1 MHRAVA
7 VAVVLAAVPAS
18 ADTVVIRAGRV
29 VTDAAAAA
37 RGPSSIVVTDGR
49 IVTIGAVDLPVAA
62 GTRVIDLSTKTVMP
76 GLIDAH
82 VHLTQ
87 DAGLPW
93 YATLRPKF
101 SEPYATATGLKN
113 ALITARAGFTT
124 VRDAGGPILASLAVR
139 DAIAEGSFPG
149 PRVLVAGTPLS
160 ISGGHGDDAV
170 GRTPEIAEALNAAGQ
185 NPGVC
190 DTPAACTVAV
200 RRIAAKGVDVIKFM
214 ATGGVLDDG
223 AIGLE
228 QHFTSAEMAAI
239 VATAHGVG
247 LKAMAHAH
255 GARGIEAA
263 VEAGVD
269 SIEHGTY
276 LDDRD
281 ARLMKARG
289 TFMVPT
295 LMAFEGLK
303 MHVGKNFYTANVEKK
318 ALQTLAI
325 VGRGLQTAYKAGVN
339 IALGTD
345 AAVFPHGRNAEELNL
360 MVTEGGMTPTA
371 ALVAA
376 TTGGARLL
384 GIDAVTGTLAPGK
397 SADLIAVDGDPQADP
412 KAVLS
417 VSFVMT
423 AGRIVPMAD
432 ARPATSATP

>member
-1 MHRAVA
+1 MYRFIAAVML
-7 VAVVLAAVPAS
+7 LAAPAG
-18 ADTVVIRAGRV
+18 AETLVIRTGKL
-29 VTDAAAAA
+29 VTDAALPA

-49 IVTIGAVDLPVAA
+49 IVSIGAADMAVPAGARVVDLSA
-62 GTRVIDLSTKTVMP
+62 KTVMP

-87 DAGLPW
+87 DSGLPW
-93 YATLRPKF
+93 YAVLRPKF
-101 SEPYATATGLKN
+101 SEPYAAATGLKN

-124 VRDAGGPILASLAVR
+124 VRDAGGPILASLAMR
-139 DAIAEGSFPG
+139 DAVAEGSFPG
-149 PRVLVAGTPLS
+149 PRILVAGTPLS
-160 ISGGHGDDAV
+160 ISGGHADAV
-170 GRTPEIAEALNAAGQ
+170 VGMPPEYADAINAAGR

-190 DTPAACTVAV
+190 DSPEACAV
-200 RRIAAKGVDVIKFM
+200 DVRKIAAKGVDVIKFM

-228 QHFTSAEMAAI
+228 QHFSDAEMKAI
-239 VATAHGVG
+239 ITTAHGVG

-276 LDDRD
+276 LDEKD
-281 ARLMKARG
+281 AKLMKARG
-289 TFMVPT
+289 TYMVAT

-303 MHVGKNFYTANVEKK
+303 LHVGKNFYTPNVEAK
-318 ALQTLAI
+318 ALETLKI
-325 VGRGLQTAYKAGVN
+325 VGRGLSIANKYGVN

-360 MVTEGGMTPTA
+360 MVTEGGMTPKA
-371 ALVAA
+371 ALIAA
-376 TTGGARLL
+376 TMGGARLL
-384 GIDAVTGTLAPGK
+384 GVDKITGTLEPGK
-397 SADLIAVDGDPQADP
+397 FADLIAIDGDPQTDP

-417 VSFVMT
+417 VSYVMT
-423 AGRIVPMAD
+423 QGRAIPMK
-432 ARPATSATP
+432 

>member
-1 MHRAVA
+1 MRRVFIAA
-7 VAVVLAAVPAS
+7 ILLAAAPA
-18 ADTVVIRAGRV
+18 AAETIVIRAGRLV
-29 VTDAAAAA
+29 VDAALPA

-49 IVTIGAVDLPVAA
+49 ITAIGDAA
-62 GTRVIDLSTKTVMP
+62 LTPPAGARIIDLSTKTVMP
-76 GLIDAH
+76 GLIDVH

-87 DAGLPW
+87 DSGLPW

-101 SEPYATATGLKN
+101 SEPYAAATGLKN

-139 DAIAEGSFPG
+139 DAIADGSFPG
-149 PRVLVAGTPLS
+149 PRVRVAGTPLS
-160 ISGGHGDDAV
+160 ISGGHADDTVGLPPELADAV
-170 GRTPEIAEALNAAGQ
+170 NAAGQ

-190 DTPAACTVAV
+190 DTAAACTVAV
-200 RRIAAKGVDVIKFM
+200 RKIAAKGVDVIKFM

-228 QHFTSAEMAAI
+228 QHFSDAEMAAI
-239 VATAHGVG
+239 VTTAHGVG

-263 VEAGVD
+263 VNAGVD

-276 LDDRD
+276 LDERG
-281 ARLMKARG
+281 ARLMKAKG
-289 TFMVPT
+289 TYMVAT

-303 MHVGKNFYTANVEKK
+303 LHIGKGFYTPNVEAK
-318 ALQTLAI
+318 ALQTLKI

-360 MVTEGGMTPTA
+360 MVTEGGMTPKA

-376 TTGGARLL
+376 TMGGARLL
-384 GIDAVTGTLAPGK
+384 GIEAVTGTLEPGK
-397 SADLIAVDGDPQADP
+397 YADLIAIDGDPQTDP

-423 AGRIVPMAD
+423 QGRTVPMQ
-432 ARPATSATP
+432 

>member
-1 MHRAVA
+1 MHRLIIAA
-7 VAVVLAAVPAS
+7 VLAAAVPVS
-18 ADTVVIRAGRV
+18 AETIVIRAGHL
-29 VTDAAAAA
+29 VTDAALPP
-37 RGPSSIVVTDGR
+37 RGPSTIVVTDG
-49 IVTIGAVDLPVAA
+49 TIAAIGPADMAVPDGA
-62 GTRVIDLSTKTVMP
+62 RVVDLSTRTVMP

-82 VHLTQ
+82 VHLTE
-87 DAGLPW
+87 DSGLPW
-93 YATLRPKF
+93 YATLRPKY
-101 SEPYATATGLKN
+101 SEPYAAATGLKN

-139 DAIAEGSFPG
+139 DAVAEGSFPG
-149 PRVLVAGTPLS
+149 PRILVAGTPLS
-160 ISGGHGDDAV
+160 ISGGHADDAV
-170 GRTPEIAEALNAAGQ
+170 GLAPKFAAALNATGQ

-190 DTPAACTVAV
+190 DTPDECAAAV
-200 RRIAAKGVDVIKFM
+200 RRIAAKGVDVIKLM

-228 QHFTSAEMAAI
+228 QHFSDAELRAI
-239 VATAHGVG
+239 IDAAHGVG

-255 GARGIEAA
+255 GAKGIAAA
-263 VEAGVD
+263 VNAGVD

-276 LDDRD
+276 LDAAG

-289 TFMVPT
+289 TYLVPT

-303 MHVGKNFYTANVEKK
+303 LHIGKNFYTPNVEAK

-325 VGRGLQTAYKAGVN
+325 VGRGLRTANAAGVN

-360 MVTEGGMTPTA
+360 MVTEGGMTPQA

-376 TTGGARLL
+376 TMGGARLL
-384 GIDAVTGTLAPGK
+384 GIDGITGTLVPGK
-397 SADLIAVDGDPQADP
+397 SADLIAVDGDPQRDP

-417 VSFVMT
+417 VSYVMT
-423 AGRIVPMAD
+423 QGRAVPM
-432 ARPATSATP
+432 R

>member
-1 MHRAVA
+1 MYRVIAA
-7 VAVVLAAVPAS
+7 TMLLAAPAG
-18 ADTVVIRAGRV
+18 AETIVIHAGRV
-29 VTDAAAAA
+29 VTDAALPA

-49 IVTIGAVDLPVAA
+49 IVSIGAADMAVPA
-62 GTRVIDLSTKTVMP
+62 GARVVDLSTKTVMP

-87 DAGLPW
+87 DSGLPW

-101 SEPYATATGLKN
+101 SEPYAAATGLKN

-124 VRDAGGPILASLAVR
+124 VRDAGGPILASLAMR
-139 DAIAEGSFPG
+139 DAVAEGSFPG
-149 PRVLVAGTPLS
+149 PRILVAGTPLS
-160 ISGGHGDDAV
+160 ISGGHADAV
-170 GRTPEIAEALNAAGQ
+170 VGLAPELAEAINAAGQ

-190 DTPAACTVAV
+190 DSPEACAV
-200 RRIAAKGVDVIKFM
+200 DVRKIAAKGVDVIKFM

-228 QHFTSAEMAAI
+228 QHFSDAEMKAI
-239 VATAHGVG
+239 VTTAHGVG

-276 LDDRD
+276 LDEKD
-281 ARLMKARG
+281 AKLMKARG
-289 TFMVPT
+289 TYMVAT

-303 MHVGKNFYTANVEKK
+303 LHIGKGFYTPNVEAK
-318 ALQTLAI
+318 ALETLKI
-325 VGRGLQTAYKAGVN
+325 VGRGLSIANKYGVN

-360 MVTEGGMTPTA
+360 MVTEGGMTPKA
-371 ALVAA
+371 ALIAA
-376 TTGGARLL
+376 TMGGARLL
-384 GIDAVTGTLAPGK
+384 GVDKVTGTLEPGK
-397 SADLIAVDGDPQADP
+397 FADLIAIDGDPQTDP

-417 VSFVMT
+417 VSYVMT
-423 AGRIVPMAD
+423 EGRAIPMK
-432 ARPATSATP
+432 

>member
-1 MHRAVA
+1 MKRFFIAILIVGA
-7 VAVVLAAVPAS
+7 APAGAETVVL
-18 ADTVVIRAGRV
+18 RAGRV
-29 VTDAAAAA
+29 ITDAALPA
-37 RGPSSIVVTDGR
+37 RGASSIVVTDGR
-49 IVTIGAVDLPVAA
+49 IVAIGDAAMAVPA
-62 GTRVIDLSTKTVMP
+62 GARVIDLSTKTVLP

-101 SEPYATATGLKN
+101 SEPYAAATGLKN
-113 ALITARAGFTT
+113 ALITARAGFIT
-124 VRDAGGPILASLAVR
+124 VRDAGGPVLASLAVR
-139 DAIAEGSFPG
+139 DAIAEGAFPG
-149 PRVLVAGTPLS
+149 PRVLVAGTAFS
-160 ISGGHGDDAV
+160 ISGGHADDAV
-170 GRTPEIAEALNAAGQ
+170 GLSPQLAAAINATGQ

-200 RRIAAKGVDVIKFM
+200 RKVAAKGVDVIKFM

-228 QHFTSAEMAAI
+228 QHFSDAEMAAI
-239 VATAHGVG
+239 VTTAHGVG

-263 VEAGVD
+263 VNAGVD

-276 LDDRD
+276 LDEKD
-281 ARLMKARG
+281 ARLMKAKG
-289 TFMVPT
+289 TYMVAT

-303 MHVGKNFYTANVEKK
+303 EHIGKNFYTPNVEAK
-318 ALQTLAI
+318 ALQTLKI

-345 AAVFPHGRNAEELNL
+345 AAVFAHGRNAEELAL
-360 MVTEGGMTPTA
+360 MVSEGGMTPKA

-384 GIDAVTGTLAPGK
+384 GIDKTTGTLEPGK

-423 AGRIVPMAD
+423 QGRIVPMK
-432 ARPATSATP
+432 